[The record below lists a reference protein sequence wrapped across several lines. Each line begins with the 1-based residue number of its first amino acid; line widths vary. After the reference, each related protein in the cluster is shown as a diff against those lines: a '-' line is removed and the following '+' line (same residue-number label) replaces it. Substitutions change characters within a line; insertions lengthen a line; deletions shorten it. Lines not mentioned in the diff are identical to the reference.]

1 MKTDA
6 TMKLSRRSLMAGSAA
21 AILAAPDSQADDY
34 PARVIRIV
42 VPFAA
47 GGGSDIVARLIADG
61 LTRRLHGPV
70 IVENKPGAGAVI
82 GADFVAKAPPDGYT
96 LLFATPGPQILN
108 PYLMP
113 SLPYSPKDFAG
124 VATLLNSV
132 NLMVVANAVP
142 AKSVAELIDY
152 AKTNPG
158 KLNFASSG
166 VGTSSHL
173 AGELF
178 KAMAG
183 VEITHV
189 PYRGNALV
197 IQDLLSGNVQIS
209 IDAIS
214 ALSPQAKS
222 GAVRALG
229 VAAPARSNILPEVP
243 TIAETLPGYDASS
256 INYIAAR
263 TGTPAPIIARLNREI
278 NAIMAEP
285 AVHDRIVELGLIPI
299 SETPAALETRIV
311 EEQGKWKKVIETMAT
326 PGGAK

>member
-1 MKTDA
+1 M
-6 TMKLSRRSLMAGSAA
+6 MLSRRSLLAASAA
-21 AILAAPDSQADDY
+21 AVLAAHTARADDY
-34 PARVIRIV
+34 PSRVVRII

-61 LTRRLHGPV
+61 LTRRLRATV

-82 GADFVAKAPPDGYT
+82 GADFVAKATPDGYT

-108 PYLMP
+108 SYLMP
-113 SLPYSPKDFAG
+113 SLPYDPKDFAG
-124 VATLLNSV
+124 VAMLLKSV
-132 NLMVVANAVP
+132 NLMVVANTVP
-142 AKSVAELIDY
+142 AKSVAALIEY
-152 AKTNPG
+152 AKANPG

-183 VEITHV
+183 IDITHV

-197 IQDLLSGNVQIS
+197 IQDLLAGNVQIS

-214 ALSPQAKS
+214 ALSPLAKS

-229 VAAPARSNILPEVP
+229 VAAPERSNVLPDVP

-256 INYIAAR
+256 INYIAVR
-263 TGTPAPIIARLNREI
+263 GGTPAAIVARLNAEI

-285 AVHDRIVELGLIPI
+285 AVHDRIVALGLVPI
-299 SETPAALETRIV
+299 SETSAALEQRISQ
-311 EEQGKWKKVIETMAT
+311 EQSKWKKVIDAMAT
-326 PGGAK
+326 PGGTR